1 MDPPASFRNR
11 SGCLRLAYN
20 DLDGLG
26 DIYLGDI
33 DIFNVVIIGIGGPD
47 YANYQGVV
55 EMLDV
60 LLSNRYS
67 AEKKLDV
74 LQHKFGIKLT
84 PDILKGVQE
93 VYKFSQYIFDKGKA
107 EGEAKGEAKT
117 FNLLTAIGKKVR
129 EGLSIDE
136 AMALLNVPEEQRP
149 SCRAVFA
156 N

>member
-1 MDPPASFRNR
+1 
-11 SGCLRLAYN
+11 
-20 DLDGLG
+20 
-26 DIYLGDI
+26 
-33 DIFNVVIIGIGGPD
+33 
-47 YANYQGVV
+47 
-55 EMLDV
+55 MLDV

-107 EGEAKGEAKT
+107 EGVAEGEAKGEAKT